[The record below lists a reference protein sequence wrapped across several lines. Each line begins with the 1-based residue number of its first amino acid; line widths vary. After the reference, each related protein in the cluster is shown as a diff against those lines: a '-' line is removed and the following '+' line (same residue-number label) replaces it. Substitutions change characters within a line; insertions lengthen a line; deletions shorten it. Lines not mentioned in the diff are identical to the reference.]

1 MPEMRYKT
9 PEDWERKID
18 EFIEAVSTGLID
30 RPSDYNLSI
39 FAGISIPTLQRYYT
53 GGKYSD
59 GEDNNITYKGYDA
72 PLKKL
77 IAYRADR
84 LEGIAE
90 SNPKAATPAIF
101 LLKQA
106 HNGGY
111 TDRQIVEQ
119 SGDVS
124 INLTIKGSTGK
135 DLKR

>member
-1 MPEMRYKT
+1 MAEMRYKT
-9 PEDWERKID
+9 PEDWEKKVD
-18 EFIEAVSTGLID
+18 EFIQAVSSGLID

-39 FAGISIPTLQRYYT
+39 FAGISIPTLTRYYA
-53 GGKYSD
+53 GSKDNAD
-59 GEDNNITYKGYDA
+59 GVESIYKGYDV

-101 LLKQA
+101 LLKQP

-124 INLTIKGSTGK
+124 INLTIKGSSGK